1 MNQTSSPD
9 IPEHTRITPRLYES
23 MCALRN
29 LLEKAIEHPD
39 ESYVFSLESLLPGER
54 SYLVEL
60 LGEGEISG
68 KVLSAGSGKEDK
80 TIHVRESNYPGLW
93 LLGTIPPGGYPEG
106 VTLSAI
112 EVGRSP
118 GILRRK
124 PEGATGLVPEETFE
138 GPFKH
143 LFPLLMNARP
153 LLGELAWHLE
163 NYSPE
168 KLAHKIFL
176 NKLPLSEADAEW
188 IDRLLKEDRIS
199 LFSRGYGACQVHSTA
214 FPGLWRVIYRN
225 PEGILL
231 LDALCVTEVPE
242 EIAAT
247 GEDMADGLLQYEEF
261 LEWIASD
268 LS

>member
-1 MNQTSSPD
+1 MNLTSPPD
-9 IPEHTRITPRLYES
+9 LPEHTRMTPRLYES
-23 MCALRN
+23 MIALRG
-29 LLEKAIEHPD
+29 LLVKAIEHPD
-39 ESYVFSLESLLPGER
+39 ESYVFSLEALLPEEC
-54 SYLVEL
+54 SHLVEL

-68 KVLSAGSGKEDK
+68 KILSSDQEKKDE
-80 TIHVRESNYPGLW
+80 TIHIRESNYPGLW
-93 LLGTIPPGGYPEG
+93 LLGTLPAEG
-106 VTLSAI
+106 SSNGVLLSKI
-112 EVGRSP
+112 EAGRSP
-118 GILRRK
+118 RILRTK
-124 PEGATGLVPEETFE
+124 PVGSSGLVPDEACE
-138 GPFKH
+138 GPLGH

-163 NYSPE
+163 NHSPE
-168 KLAHKIFL
+168 KGSHTIFL

-199 LFSRGYGACQVHSTA
+199 LVSRGYGACQIHSTS
-214 FPGLWRVIYRN
+214 FPGLWRVLYRN

-247 GEDMADGLLQYEEF
+247 EEDMADGLLQYEEF
-261 LEWIASD
+261 LKWIETD